1 MARSRKQAA
10 VASVAGRQLDLL
22 DLRDTL
28 RTAPCVPLI
37 RQEVKQWQASGY
49 QGVTSTTRKLLNWWF
64 KNDHRLPNGGQF
76 RYHMAQCEAIETLIY
91 LYEVK
96 GVRRRNDLLMTY
108 AKGQTI
114 KLFEPE
120 RDRFARY
127 AVKMGTGSGKTKVMS
142 LAIAWQYL
150 NAVCG
155 EGDHYARTFLL
166 LAPNVIVYERLAAD
180 FGGLGGKRDRSRI
193 FTADPVIPPDLR
205 IEWGLDVYLRGEG
218 ERMQSEGAL
227 YVTNIQQLYEK
238 PEDAT
243 PPNPVAD
250 LLGPVPPASLQPEAS
265 FIDRIARRGD
275 CLVLNDE
282 AHHTNDGAVAWNG
295 VISTLHDRLGAGERG
310 LAAQL
315 DFSATPRQ
323 PDGTLFTWTVYDY
336 PLKQAI
342 LDSVVKRPVKG
353 IAQGIG
359 EVQSDNAA
367 VRYEAYL
374 VAAVERWQEYREELR
389 SFGRKPVLFLML
401 YDTASA
407 DQVAE
412 WLRHKYPAEFA
423 DDKLVVIHTDKGGE
437 VSKADLE
444 TARKAASDVDSDASR
459 TNCIVSVLML
469 REGWDVNNVTVVVG
483 LRPFSAKANIL
494 PEQAVGR
501 GLRLMFRGQMGYRE
515 RVDIIGNQNFMQVV
529 EDLEKEEGIKLDTF
543 EYGKKKTPLIIPTIQ
558 VETERI
564 PARDIAIPV
573 LSPRLERKKS
583 VRQVIEGLDV
593 GQIALRQPLRVD
605 TATTPTDTFTYEGR
619 DVISDEVVVTRT
631 YQMPQ
636 AQTASEIISFYTQI
650 IAQALK
656 LTAQFSTLV
665 PKVEQFLREKAFGA
679 AVDLDSKP
687 VIQALSRPLT
697 LALTEKVFFALIRP
711 RLTDE
716 AVPVVENAPQLLS
729 TTPPFPYSGKVA
741 DVKRTLFNLTPCG
754 NDFEQAFARFLDGS
768 FDVETFANLGNLP
781 RPLQLEYL
789 DGEANLRLYEPDF
802 VARDNAGRHWLLE
815 TKGREDL
822 DVARKDARAEQ
833 WCADVTALAGAEWH
847 YRKVPQKEFERIKPQ
862 SLAEL
867 VSVLD
872 AGGALFI

>member
-1 MARSRKQAA
+1 MARPRKQAA
-10 VASVAGRQLDLL
+10 AMTGQLDLL

-28 RTAPCVPLI
+28 RTAPCVPLV
-37 RQEVKQWQASGY
+37 RQDVKQWQAAGY
-49 QGVTSTTRKLLNWWF
+49 AGITATTRRLLAWWF
-64 KNDHRLPNGGQF
+64 KNDHRLLNGSQF
-76 RYHMAQCEAIETLIY
+76 RYHSAQREAIETLIY
-91 LYEVK
+91 LHEVK
-96 GVRRRNDLLMTY
+96 GIRTRSDLLLAY
-108 AKGQTI
+108 AKGQKI
-114 KLFEPE
+114 ALPLY
-120 RDRFARY
+120 DPYARY
-127 AVKMGTGSGKTKVMS
+127 AVKMGTGSGKTKVMA
-142 LAIAWQYL
+142 LAMAWQYF
-150 NAVCG
+150 NAVRG
-155 EGDHYARTFLL
+155 EGDHYATTFLL
-166 LAPNVIVYERLAAD
+166 IAPNVIVFERLAED
-180 FGGLGGKRDRSRI
+180 FAGGKVFKS
-193 FTADPVIPPDLR
+193 DPVIPPEYGILWD
-205 IEWGLDVYLRGEG
+205 LDVYLRGEG
-218 ERMQSEGAL
+218 ERMQSAGAL

-238 PEDAT
+238 PEDTT
-243 PPNPVAD
+243 PPNPIAA
-250 LLGPVPPASLQPEAS
+250 LLGPVPPTSLQPEAT
-265 FIDRIARRGD
+265 FLDRIARRGD
-275 CLVLNDE
+275 CLVINDE

-295 VISTLHDRLGAGERG
+295 VISSLNDRLGEQS

-323 PDGTLFTWTVYDY
+323 SDGTLFTWTVYDY

-342 LDSVVKRPVKG
+342 LDNVVKRPVKG
-353 IAQGIG
+353 VAQGIG

-374 VAAVERWQEYREELR
+374 VAAVERWQEYRKELEPL
-389 SFGRKPVLFLML
+389 GKKPILFLML
-401 YDTASA
+401 YDTTSA

-412 WLRHKYPAEFA
+412 WLRHKFPSTF
-423 DDKLVVIHTDKGGE
+423 DGDKLQVIHTDKSGE
-437 VSKADLE
+437 VSKADLDK
-444 TARKAASDVDSDASR
+444 ARKAVQSVDSEASE
-459 TNCIVSVLML
+459 TTCIVSVLML

-501 GLRLMFRGQMGYRE
+501 GLRLMFRNLAGFQE

-558 VETERI
+558 VETDRI

-583 VRQVIEGLDV
+583 VRQVIEGVDV

-605 TATTPTDTFTYEGR
+605 TATTLTDTFTYEGR

-631 YQMPQ
+631 YTMPQ
-636 AQTASEIISFYTQI
+636 AQTASEIIAFYTQI

-665 PKVEQFLREKAFGA
+665 PKVEQFLREKAFGV
-679 AVDLDSKP
+679 AVNLDSKP

-716 AVPVVENAPQLLS
+716 AVPVVDNAPQLLS

-768 FDVETFANLGNLP
+768 FDIETFANLGNLP

-822 DVARKDARAEQ
+822 DVARKDARAQQ

-847 YRKVPQKEFERIKPQ
+847 YRKVPQKEFEQIKPQ

-872 AGGALFI
+872 AGGSLFV

>member
-1 MARSRKQAA
+1 MARPNKQTP
-10 VASVAGRQLDLL
+10 VMPGQLDLL
-22 DLRDTL
+22 DIRDTL
-28 RTAPCVPLI
+28 RTAPCVPLV
-37 RQEVKQWQASGY
+37 RQEVKQWQAAGY
-49 QGVTSTTRKLLNWWF
+49 AGITATTRRLLAWWF
-64 KNDHRLPNGGQF
+64 KNDHRLPNGSQF
-76 RYHMAQCEAIETLIY
+76 RYHTAQREAIETLIY
-91 LYEVK
+91 LHEVK
-96 GVRRRNDLLMTY
+96 GIRTRSDLLLAY
-108 AKGQTI
+108 AKGQKI
-114 KLFEPE
+114 ALPMY
-120 RDRFARY
+120 DPFARY
-127 AVKMGTGSGKTKVMS
+127 AVKMGTGSGKTKVMA
-142 LAIAWQYL
+142 LALAWQYF
-150 NAVCG
+150 NAVRG
-155 EGDHYARTFLL
+155 EGDHYATTFLL
-166 LAPNVIVYERLAAD
+166 IAPNIIVLERLVED
-180 FGGLGGKRDRSRI
+180 FAGGKV
-193 FTADPVIPPDLR
+193 FKADPVIPPEYDIL
-205 IEWGLDVYLRGEG
+205 WDFDVYLRGEG
-218 ERMQSEGAL
+218 ERMQSAGAL

-238 PEDAT
+238 PEDTT
-243 PPNPVAD
+243 PLNPVED
-250 LLGPVPPASLQPEAS
+250 LLGPVPPSSLQPEAS
-265 FIDRIARRGD
+265 FLDRIARRGD

-282 AHHTNDGAVAWNG
+282 AHHTNDGAVVWNT
-295 VISTLHDRLGAGERG
+295 VISTLHERLGARG
-310 LAAQL
+310 LTAQL

-323 PDGTLFTWTVYDY
+323 ADGTLFTWTVYDY

-342 LDSVVKRPVKG
+342 LDNVVKRPVKG

-367 VRYEAYL
+367 MRYEAYL
-374 VAAVERWQEYREELR
+374 VAAVERWQEYRTEL
-389 SFGRKPVLFLML
+389 GPLGKKPILFLML
-401 YDTASA
+401 YDTKSA

-412 WLRHKYPAEFA
+412 WLRHKYPNTF
-423 DDKLVVIHTDKGGE
+423 DGDKLLVIHTNTKGDITTADVDK
-437 VSKADLE
+437 
-444 TARKAASDVDSDASR
+444 ARKAARDVDSDASE
-459 TNCIVSVLML
+459 TTCIVSVLML

-483 LRPFSAKANIL
+483 LRPFMSKADIL

-501 GLRLMFRGQMGYRE
+501 GLRLMFRNLAGYQE
-515 RVDIIGNQNFMQVV
+515 RVDVIGNGKFMEVV
-529 EDLEKEEGIKLDTF
+529 ERLEREEGIKLDTF

-564 PARDIAIPV
+564 PARDIAISV

-583 VRQVIEGLDV
+583 VRQVIESVDV
-593 GQIALRQPLRVD
+593 RQIALRQPLRVD

-631 YQMPQ
+631 YTMPQ
-636 AQTASEIISFYTQI
+636 AQTASEIIAFYTQI
-650 IAQALK
+650 ITQALK
-656 LTAQFSTLV
+656 LTAQFATLV

-679 AVDLDSKP
+679 AVNLDSKP

-716 AVPVVENAPQLLS
+716 AVPVVDNAPHLLS

-741 DVKRTLFNLTPCG
+741 DVKHTLFNLTPCG
-754 NDFEQAFARFLDGS
+754 NDFEQAFARFLDGV

-872 AGGALFI
+872 AGGSLFV

>member
-1 MARSRKQAA
+1 MARPKKQMP
-10 VASVAGRQLDLL
+10 VMTGQLDLL
-22 DLRDTL
+22 DIRDTL
-28 RTAPCVPLI
+28 RTAPCVPLV
-37 RQEVKQWQASGY
+37 RQDVKQWQAAGY
-49 QGVTSTTRKLLNWWF
+49 AGITGTTRRLLTWWF
-64 KNDHRLPNGGQF
+64 KNDHRLPNGSQF
-76 RYHMAQCEAIETLIY
+76 RYHTAQREAIETLIY
-91 LYEVK
+91 LHEVK
-96 GVRRRNDLLMTY
+96 GIRTRSDLLLAY
-108 AKGQTI
+108 AKGQKI
-114 KLFEPE
+114 ALPLY
-120 RDRFARY
+120 DPFARY
-127 AVKMGTGSGKTKVMS
+127 AVKMGTGSGKTKVMA
-142 LAIAWQYL
+142 LTIAWQYL
-150 NAVCG
+150 NAVRG
-155 EGDHYARTFLL
+155 EGDDYATTFLL
-166 LAPNVIVYERLAAD
+166 IAPNVIVFERLAED
-180 FGGLGGKRDRSRI
+180 FAGGKV
-193 FTADPVIPPDLR
+193 FKADPVIPPEYGILWD
-205 IEWGLDVYLRGEG
+205 LDVYLRGEG
-218 ERMQSEGAL
+218 ERMQSAGAL

-238 PEDAT
+238 AEDAT
-243 PPNPVAD
+243 PPNPVAA
-250 LLGPVPPASLQPEAS
+250 LLGPVPPASLQPEAA
-265 FIDRIARRGD
+265 FLDRIARRGD
-275 CLVLNDE
+275 CLLLNDE

-295 VISTLHDRLGAGERG
+295 VISSLHGRLGTGGHG
-310 LAAQL
+310 LTAQL

-342 LDSVVKRPVKG
+342 LDNVVKRPVKG

-374 VAAVERWQEYREELR
+374 VAAVERWQEYREEL
-389 SFGRKPVLFLML
+389 GPLGKKPILFLML

-407 DQVAE
+407 DQVAD
-412 WLRHKYPAEFA
+412 WLRHKFPGTF
-423 DDKLVVIHTDKGGE
+423 DGDKLLVIHTDKGGE
-437 VSKADLE
+437 VSKADLDKAR
-444 TARKAASDVDSDASR
+444 TAARNVDGDASE
-459 TNCIVSVLML
+459 TVCIVSVLML

-483 LRPFSAKANIL
+483 LRPFNAKANIL

-501 GLRLMFRGQMGYRE
+501 GLRLMFRNLTGYQE

-558 VETERI
+558 VETARI

-583 VRQVIEGLDV
+583 VRQVIEGVDV

-631 YQMPQ
+631 YTMPQ
-636 AQTASEIISFYTQI
+636 AQTASEIIAFYTQI
-650 IAQALK
+650 IAQTLK

-679 AVDLDSKP
+679 AVNLDSKP
-687 VIQALSRPLT
+687 VIQALSRPVTLT
-697 LALTEKVFFALIRP
+697 LTEKVFFALIRP

-716 AVPVVENAPQLLS
+716 CVPVVENAPQMLS

-754 NDFEQAFARFLDGS
+754 NDFEQAFARFLDGVA
-768 FDVETFANLGNLP
+768 DVEAFANLGNLP

-815 TKGREDL
+815 TKGREDP
-822 DVARKDARAEQ
+822 DVGRKDARAEQ

-847 YRKVPQKEFERIKPQ
+847 YRKVPQKEFERIRPQ

-872 AGGALFI
+872 AGGSLFV

>member
-1 MARSRKQAA
+1 MARPNKQTP
-10 VASVAGRQLDLL
+10 VMPGQLDLL
-22 DLRDTL
+22 DIRDTL
-28 RTAPCVPLI
+28 RTAPCVPLV
-37 RQEVKQWQASGY
+37 RQEVKQWQAAGY
-49 QGVTSTTRKLLNWWF
+49 AGITATTRRLLAWWF
-64 KNDHRLPNGGQF
+64 KNDHRLPNGSQF
-76 RYHMAQCEAIETLIY
+76 RYHTAQREAIETLIY
-91 LYEVK
+91 LHEVK
-96 GVRRRNDLLMTY
+96 GIRTRSDLLLAY
-108 AKGQTI
+108 AKGQKI
-114 KLFEPE
+114 ALPMY
-120 RDRFARY
+120 DPFARY
-127 AVKMGTGSGKTKVMS
+127 AVKMGTGSGKTKVMA
-142 LAIAWQYL
+142 LALAWQYF
-150 NAVCG
+150 NAVRG
-155 EGDHYARTFLL
+155 EGDHYATTFLL
-166 LAPNVIVYERLAAD
+166 IAPNIIVLERLVED
-180 FGGLGGKRDRSRI
+180 FAGGKV
-193 FTADPVIPPDLR
+193 FKADPVIPPEYDIL
-205 IEWGLDVYLRGEG
+205 WDFDVYLRGEG
-218 ERMQSEGAL
+218 ERMQSAGAL

-238 PEDAT
+238 PEDTT
-243 PPNPVAD
+243 PLNPVED
-250 LLGPVPPASLQPEAS
+250 LLGPVPPSSLQPEAS
-265 FIDRIARRGD
+265 FLDRIARRGD

-282 AHHTNDGAVAWNG
+282 AHHTNDGAVVWNT
-295 VISTLHDRLGAGERG
+295 VISTLHERLGARG
-310 LAAQL
+310 LTAQL

-323 PDGTLFTWTVYDY
+323 ADGTLFTWTVYDY

-342 LDSVVKRPVKG
+342 LDNVVKRPVKG

-367 VRYEAYL
+367 MRYEAYL
-374 VAAVERWQEYREELR
+374 VAAVERWQEYRTEL
-389 SFGRKPVLFLML
+389 GPLGKKPILFLML
-401 YDTASA
+401 YDTKSA

-412 WLRHKYPAEFA
+412 WLRHKYPNTF
-423 DDKLVVIHTDKGGE
+423 DGDKLLVIHTNTKGDITTADVDK
-437 VSKADLE
+437 
-444 TARKAASDVDSDASR
+444 ARKAARDVDSDASE
-459 TNCIVSVLML
+459 TTCIVSVLML

-483 LRPFSAKANIL
+483 LRPFMSKADIL

-501 GLRLMFRGQMGYRE
+501 GLRLMFRNLAGYQE
-515 RVDIIGNQNFMQVV
+515 RVDVIGNGKFMEVV
-529 EDLEKEEGIKLDTF
+529 ERLEREEGIKLDTF

-583 VRQVIEGLDV
+583 VRQVIEGVDV
-593 GQIALRQPLRVD
+593 RQIALRQPLRVD

-631 YQMPQ
+631 YTMPQ
-636 AQTASEIISFYTQI
+636 AQTASEIIAFYTQI
-650 IAQALK
+650 ITQALK
-656 LTAQFSTLV
+656 LTAQFATLV
-665 PKVEQFLREKAFGA
+665 PKVEQFLREKAFGV

-716 AVPVVENAPQLLS
+716 AVPVVENTPHLLS

-754 NDFEQAFARFLDGS
+754 NDFEQAFARFLDAA

-872 AGGALFI
+872 AGGSLFV

>member
-1 MARSRKQAA
+1 MARPKKQTP
-10 VASVAGRQLDLL
+10 VMTGQLDLL
-22 DLRDTL
+22 DIRDTL
-28 RTAPCVPLI
+28 RTAPCVPLV
-37 RQEVKQWQASGY
+37 RQDVKQWQAAGY
-49 QGVTSTTRKLLNWWF
+49 AGITATTRRLLAWWF
-64 KNDHRLPNGGQF
+64 KNDHRLPNGSQF
-76 RYHMAQCEAIETLIY
+76 RYHTAQREAIETLIY
-91 LYEVK
+91 LHEVK
-96 GVRRRNDLLMTY
+96 GIRTRSDLLLAY
-108 AKGQTI
+108 AKGQKI
-114 KLFEPE
+114 ALPLY
-120 RDRFARY
+120 DPFARY
-127 AVKMGTGSGKTKVMS
+127 AVKMGTGSGKTKVMA
-142 LAIAWQYL
+142 LAMAWQYF
-150 NAVCG
+150 NAVRG
-155 EGDHYARTFLL
+155 EGDHYATTFLL
-166 LAPNVIVYERLAAD
+166 IAPNVIVFERLAED
-180 FGGLGGKRDRSRI
+180 FAGGKV
-193 FTADPVIPPDLR
+193 FKADPVIPPEYGILWD
-205 IEWGLDVYLRGEG
+205 LDVYLRGEG
-218 ERMQSEGAL
+218 EHMQSAGAL

-238 PEDAT
+238 AEDAT

-250 LLGPVPPASLQPEAS
+250 LLGPVPPSSLQPEAA
-265 FIDRIARRGD
+265 FLDRIARRGD
-275 CLVLNDE
+275 CLLLNDE

-295 VISTLHDRLGAGERG
+295 VISSLHERLAAEGRG
-310 LAAQL
+310 MAAQL

-336 PLKQAI
+336 PLRQAI
-342 LDSVVKRPVKG
+342 LDNVVKRPVKG

-374 VAAVERWQEYREELR
+374 VAAVERWQEYRTELEPLDK
-389 SFGRKPVLFLML
+389 KPILFLML

-407 DQVAE
+407 DQVAD
-412 WLRHKYPAEFA
+412 WLRHKFPGTFDGA
-423 DDKLVVIHTDKGGE
+423 KLLVIHTDKGGE
-437 VSKADLE
+437 VSKADLDKAR
-444 TARKAASDVDSDASR
+444 TAARNVDGDASE
-459 TNCIVSVLML
+459 TTCIVSVLML

-501 GLRLMFRGQMGYRE
+501 GLRLMFRNLTGFQE

-564 PARDIAIPV
+564 PVRDIAIPV

-583 VRQVIEGLDV
+583 VRQVIEGLNV

-605 TATTPTDTFTYEGR
+605 TATTSTDTFTYEGR

-631 YQMPQ
+631 YAMPQ
-636 AQTASEIISFYTQI
+636 AQTASEIIAFYTGI

-716 AVPVVENAPQLLS
+716 AVPVVENTPHLLS

-754 NDFEQAFARFLDGS
+754 NDFEQAFARFLDGA

-802 VARDNAGRHWLLE
+802 VACDNAGRHWLLE

-822 DVARKDARAEQ
+822 DVACKDARAEQ
-833 WCADVTALAGAEWH
+833 WCTDVTALAGVEWH
-847 YRKVPQKEFERIKPQ
+847 YRKVPQKEFDRIKPQ

-872 AGGALFI
+872 AGGSLFI

>member
-1 MARSRKQAA
+1 MARPKKQTP
-10 VASVAGRQLDLL
+10 VMTGQLDLL
-22 DLRDTL
+22 DIRDTL

-37 RQEVKQWQASGY
+37 RQEVKQWQAAGY
-49 QGVTSTTRKLLNWWF
+49 AGITATTRRLLAWWF
-64 KNDHRLPNGGQF
+64 KNDHRLPNGSQF
-76 RYHMAQCEAIETLIY
+76 RYHTAQREAIETLIY
-91 LYEVK
+91 LHEVK
-96 GVRRRNDLLMTY
+96 GIRTRSDLLLAY
-108 AKGQTI
+108 AKGQKI
-114 KLFEPE
+114 ALPLY
-120 RDRFARY
+120 DPFARY
-127 AVKMGTGSGKTKVMS
+127 AVKMGTGSGKTKVMA
-142 LAIAWQYL
+142 LALAWQYF
-150 NAVCG
+150 NAVRG
-155 EGDHYARTFLL
+155 EGDHYATTFLL
-166 LAPNVIVYERLAAD
+166 IAPNVIVFERLAED
-180 FGGLGGKRDRSRI
+180 FAGGKV
-193 FTADPVIPPDLR
+193 FKADPVIPPEYGILWD
-205 IEWGLDVYLRGEG
+205 LDVYLRGEG
-218 ERMQSEGAL
+218 ERMQSVGAL

-238 PEDAT
+238 AEDAT

-250 LLGPVPPASLQPEAS
+250 LLGPVPPSSLQPEAA
-265 FIDRIARRGD
+265 FLDRIARRGD
-275 CLVLNDE
+275 CLLLNDE

-295 VISTLHDRLGAGERG
+295 VISSLQDRLGARG
-310 LAAQL
+310 LTAQL

-323 PDGTLFTWTVYDY
+323 SDGTLFTWTVYDY
-336 PLKQAI
+336 PLRQAI
-342 LDSVVKRPVKG
+342 LDNVVKRPVKG

-374 VAAVERWQEYREELR
+374 VAAVERWQEYRTELEPLDK
-389 SFGRKPVLFLML
+389 KPILFLML

-407 DQVAE
+407 DQVAD
-412 WLRHKYPAEFA
+412 WLRHKFPGTF
-423 DDKLVVIHTDKGGE
+423 DGDKLLVIHTDKGGE
-437 VSKADLE
+437 VSKADLDKAR
-444 TARKAASDVDSDASR
+444 TAARNVDGDASE
-459 TNCIVSVLML
+459 TVCIVSVLML

-483 LRPFSAKANIL
+483 LRPFNAKANIL

-501 GLRLMFRGQMGYRE
+501 GLRLMFRNLTGYQE

-543 EYGKKKTPLIIPTIQ
+543 EYGKKKTPLLIPTIQ
-558 VETERI
+558 VETARI

-583 VRQVIEGLDV
+583 VKQVIEGVDV

-619 DVISDEVVVTRT
+619 DVISDEVVVSRT
-631 YQMPQ
+631 YTMPQ
-636 AQTASEIISFYTQI
+636 AQTASEIIAFYTQI

-656 LTAQFSTLV
+656 LTGQFSTLV

-716 AVPVVENAPQLLS
+716 AVPVVENTPHLLS

-754 NDFEQAFARFLDGS
+754 NDFEQAFARFLDAA

-833 WCADVTALAGAEWH
+833 WCADVTALAVVEWH

-862 SLAEL
+862 SLADL

-872 AGGALFI
+872 AAGPLFI

>member
-1 MARSRKQAA
+1 MARPNKQTP
-10 VASVAGRQLDLL
+10 VMPGQLDLL
-22 DLRDTL
+22 DIRDTL
-28 RTAPCVPLI
+28 RTAPCVPLV
-37 RQEVKQWQASGY
+37 RQEVKQWQAAGY
-49 QGVTSTTRKLLNWWF
+49 AGITATTRRLLAWWF
-64 KNDHRLPNGGQF
+64 KNDHRLPNGSQF
-76 RYHMAQCEAIETLIY
+76 RYHTAQREAIETLIY
-91 LYEVK
+91 LHEVK
-96 GVRRRNDLLMTY
+96 GIRTRSDLLLAY
-108 AKGQTI
+108 AKGQKI
-114 KLFEPE
+114 ALPMY
-120 RDRFARY
+120 DPFARY
-127 AVKMGTGSGKTKVMS
+127 AVKMGTGSGKTKVMA
-142 LAIAWQYL
+142 LALAWQYF
-150 NAVCG
+150 NAVRG
-155 EGDHYARTFLL
+155 EGDHYATTFLL
-166 LAPNVIVYERLAAD
+166 IAPNIIVLERLAED
-180 FGGLGGKRDRSRI
+180 FAGGKV
-193 FTADPVIPPDLR
+193 FKADPVIPPEYDIL
-205 IEWGLDVYLRGEG
+205 WDFDVYLRGEG
-218 ERMQSEGAL
+218 ERMQSAGAL

-238 PEDAT
+238 PEDTT
-243 PPNPVAD
+243 PLNPVED
-250 LLGPVPPASLQPEAS
+250 LLGPVPPSSLQPEAS
-265 FIDRIARRGD
+265 FLDRIARRGD

-282 AHHTNDGAVAWNG
+282 AHHTNDGAVVWNT
-295 VISTLHDRLGAGERG
+295 VISTLHERLGARG
-310 LAAQL
+310 LTAQL

-323 PDGTLFTWTVYDY
+323 ADGTLFTWTVYDY

-342 LDSVVKRPVKG
+342 LDNVVKRPVKG

-367 VRYEAYL
+367 MRYEAYL
-374 VAAVERWQEYREELR
+374 VAAVERWQEYRTEL
-389 SFGRKPVLFLML
+389 GPLGKKPILFLML
-401 YDTASA
+401 YDTKSA

-412 WLRHKYPAEFA
+412 WLRHKYPNTF
-423 DDKLVVIHTDKGGE
+423 DGDKLLVIHTNTKGDITTADVDK
-437 VSKADLE
+437 
-444 TARKAASDVDSDASR
+444 ARKAARDVDSDASE
-459 TNCIVSVLML
+459 TTCIVSVLML

-483 LRPFSAKANIL
+483 LRPFMSKADIL

-501 GLRLMFRGQMGYRE
+501 GLRLMFRNLAGYQE
-515 RVDIIGNQNFMQVV
+515 RVDVIGNGKFMEVV
-529 EDLEKEEGIKLDTF
+529 ERLEREEGIKLDTF

-583 VRQVIEGLDV
+583 VRQVIEGVDV

-631 YQMPQ
+631 YTMPQ
-636 AQTASEIISFYTQI
+636 AQTASEIIAFYTGI

-679 AVDLDSKP
+679 AVDLDSKA

-697 LALTEKVFFALIRP
+697 LALTEKVFFTLIRP

-716 AVPVVENAPQLLS
+716 AMPVVENAPQLLS

-754 NDFEQAFARFLDGS
+754 NDFEQAFAHFLDGS

-872 AGGALFI
+872 AGGALFV

>member
-1 MARSRKQAA
+1 MGRPKKQTP
-10 VASVAGRQLDLL
+10 VMTGQLDLL
-22 DLRDTL
+22 DIRDTL

-37 RQEVKQWQASGY
+37 RQEVKQWQAAGY
-49 QGVTSTTRKLLNWWF
+49 AGITVTTRRLLAWWF
-64 KNDHRLPNGGQF
+64 KNDHRLPNGSQF
-76 RYHMAQCEAIETLIY
+76 RYHIAQREAIETLIY
-91 LYEVK
+91 LHEVK
-96 GVRRRNDLLMTY
+96 GIRTRSDLLLAY
-108 AKGQTI
+108 AKGQKI
-114 KLFEPE
+114 ALPLY
-120 RDRFARY
+120 DPFARY
-127 AVKMGTGSGKTKVMS
+127 AVKMGTGSGKTKVMA
-142 LAIAWQYL
+142 LALAWQYF
-150 NAVCG
+150 NAVRG
-155 EGDHYARTFLL
+155 EGDHYATTFLL
-166 LAPNVIVYERLAAD
+166 IAPNVIVFERLAED
-180 FGGLGGKRDRSRI
+180 FAGGKV
-193 FTADPVIPPDLR
+193 FKADPVIPPEYGILWD
-205 IEWGLDVYLRGEG
+205 LDVYLRGEG
-218 ERMQSEGAL
+218 ERMQSAGAL

-238 PEDAT
+238 AEDAT
-243 PPNPVAD
+243 PPNPVAA
-250 LLGPVPPASLQPEAS
+250 LLGPVPPSSLQPEAA
-265 FIDRIARRGD
+265 FLDRIARRGD
-275 CLVLNDE
+275 CLLLNDE

-295 VISTLHDRLGAGERG
+295 VIASLQERLAVGGRD

-342 LDSVVKRPVKG
+342 LDNVVKRPVKG
-353 IAQGIG
+353 VAQGIG

-374 VAAVERWQEYREELR
+374 VAAVERWQEYREEL
-389 SFGRKPVLFLML
+389 GPLGKKPILFLML
-401 YDTASA
+401 YDTTSA

-412 WLRHKYPAEFA
+412 WLRHKFPGMF
-423 DDKLVVIHTDKGGE
+423 DGDKLLVIHTDKGGE
-437 VSKADLE
+437 VSKADLDKAR
-444 TARKAASDVDSDASR
+444 TAARNVDGDASE
-459 TNCIVSVLML
+459 TVCIVSVLML
-469 REGWDVNNVTVVVG
+469 REGWDVNTVTVVVG
-483 LRPFSAKANIL
+483 LRPFNAKANIL

-501 GLRLMFRGQMGYRE
+501 GLRLMFRNLTGYQE

-543 EYGKKKTPLIIPTIQ
+543 EYGKKKTPLLIPTIQ
-558 VETERI
+558 VETARI

-583 VRQVIEGLDV
+583 VKQVIEGVDV

-605 TATTPTDTFTYEGR
+605 IATTPTDTFTYEGR

-631 YQMPQ
+631 YTMPQ
-636 AQTASEIISFYTQI
+636 AQTASEIIAFYTGI

-716 AVPVVENAPQLLS
+716 TVPVVENTPQLLS

-741 DVKRTLFNLTPCG
+741 DVKHTLFNLTPCG
-754 NDFEQAFARFLDGS
+754 NDFEQAFARFLDGA

-802 VARDNAGRHWLLE
+802 VARDDAGRHWLLE

-872 AGGALFI
+872 AGGSLFV

>member
-1 MARSRKQAA
+1 MARPKKQPP
-10 VASVAGRQLDLL
+10 VMTGQLDLL
-22 DLRDTL
+22 DIRDTL
-28 RTAPCVPLI
+28 RTAPCVPLV
-37 RQEVKQWQASGY
+37 RQEVKQWQAAGY
-49 QGVTSTTRKLLNWWF
+49 TGITATTRRLLAWWF
-64 KNDHRLPNGGQF
+64 KNDHRLPNGSQF
-76 RYHMAQCEAIETLIY
+76 RYHTAQREAIETLIY
-91 LYEVK
+91 LHEVK
-96 GVRRRNDLLMTY
+96 GIRTRSDLLLAY
-108 AKGQTI
+108 AKGQKI
-114 KLFEPE
+114 ALPLY
-120 RDRFARY
+120 DPFARY
-127 AVKMGTGSGKTKVMS
+127 AVKMGTGSGKTKVMA
-142 LAIAWQYL
+142 LAVAWQYF
-150 NAVCG
+150 NAVRG
-155 EGDHYARTFLL
+155 EGDHYATTFLL
-166 LAPNVIVYERLAAD
+166 IAPNIIVFERLAED
-180 FGGLGGKRDRSRI
+180 FAGGKV
-193 FTADPVIPPDLR
+193 FKADPVIPPEYGILWD
-205 IEWGLDVYLRGEG
+205 LDVYLRGEG
-218 ERMQSEGAL
+218 ERMQSAGAL

-243 PPNPVAD
+243 PLNPVED
-250 LLGPVPPASLQPEAS
+250 LLGPVPPSSLQPEAS
-265 FIDRIARRGD
+265 FLDRIGRRGN

-282 AHHTNDGAVAWNG
+282 AHHVNDGAVVWNN
-295 VISTLHDRLGAGERG
+295 VISTLHERLGARG
-310 LAAQL
+310 LTAQF

-323 PDGTLFTWTVYDY
+323 ADGTLFIWTVYDY

-342 LDSVVKRPVKG
+342 LDNVVKRPVKG

-367 VRYEAYL
+367 MRYEAYL
-374 VAAVERWQEYREELR
+374 VAAVERWQEYRTEL
-389 SFGRKPVLFLML
+389 GPLGKKPILFLML
-401 YDTASA
+401 YDTKSA
-407 DQVAE
+407 DQVAD
-412 WLRHKYPAEFA
+412 WLRHKYPNTFN
-423 DDKLVVIHTDKGGE
+423 DDKLLVIHTNTKGEITTADVDK
-437 VSKADLE
+437 
-444 TARKAASDVDSDASR
+444 ARKAARDVDNDASE
-459 TNCIVSVLML
+459 TTCIVSVLML
-469 REGWDVNNVTVVVG
+469 REGWDVTNVTVVVG
-483 LRPFSAKANIL
+483 LRPFTSKADIL

-501 GLRLMFRGQMGYRE
+501 GLRLMFRNLTGYQE
-515 RVDIIGNQNFMQVV
+515 RVDVIGNGKFMEVV
-529 EDLEKEEGIKLDTF
+529 ERLEREEGIKLDTF

-564 PARDIAIPV
+564 PSRDINIPV

-583 VRQVIEGLDV
+583 VKEVIEGVDV

-631 YQMPQ
+631 YTMPQ
-636 AQTASEIISFYTQI
+636 AQTASEIIAFYTGI

-656 LTAQFSTLV
+656 LTAQFATLA
-665 PKVEQFLREKAFGA
+665 PRVEQFLREKAFGA

-716 AVPVVENAPQLLS
+716 TVPVIENVPRLLS

-741 DVKRTLFNLTPCG
+741 DVKHTLFNLTPCG
-754 NDFEQAFARFLDGS
+754 NDFEQAFARFLDGA

-872 AGGALFI
+872 AGGPLFIQD

>member
-1 MARSRKQAA
+1 MT
-10 VASVAGRQLDLL
+10 GQLDLL
-22 DLRDTL
+22 DIRDTL
-28 RTAPCVPLI
+28 RTAPCVPLV
-37 RQEVKQWQASGY
+37 RQDVKQWQAAGY
-49 QGVTSTTRKLLNWWF
+49 AGITATTRRLLTWWF
-64 KNDHRLPNGGQF
+64 KNDHRLPNGSQF
-76 RYHMAQCEAIETLIY
+76 RYHTAQREAIETLIY
-91 LYEVK
+91 LHEVK
-96 GVRRRNDLLMTY
+96 GIRTRSDLLLAY
-108 AKGQTI
+108 AKGQKI
-114 KLFEPE
+114 ALPLY
-120 RDRFARY
+120 DPFARY
-127 AVKMGTGSGKTKVMS
+127 AVKMGTGSGKTKVMA

-150 NAVCG
+150 NAVRG
-155 EGDHYARTFLL
+155 EGNHYATTFLL
-166 LAPNVIVYERLAAD
+166 IAPNVIVFERLAED
-180 FGGLGGKRDRSRI
+180 FAGGKV
-193 FTADPVIPPDLR
+193 FKADPVIPPEYGILWD
-205 IEWGLDVYLRGEG
+205 LDVYLRGEG
-218 ERMQSEGAL
+218 ERMQSAGAL
-227 YVTNIQQLYEK
+227 YVTNIQQIYEK
-238 PEDAT
+238 AEDAT
-243 PPNPVAD
+243 PPNPVAN
-250 LLGPVPPASLQPEAS
+250 LLGPVPPSSLQPEAA
-265 FIDRIARRGD
+265 FLDRIARRGD
-275 CLVLNDE
+275 CLLLNDE
-282 AHHTNDGAVAWNG
+282 AHHTNDGAVGWNG
-295 VISTLHDRLGAGERG
+295 VISSLHDRLGERG
-310 LAAQL
+310 LTAQL

-323 PDGTLFTWTVYDY
+323 SDGTLFTWTVYDY
-336 PLKQAI
+336 PLRQAI
-342 LDSVVKRPVKG
+342 LDNVVKRPVKG
-353 IAQGIG
+353 IAHGIG

-374 VAAVERWQEYREELR
+374 VAAVERWQEYREEL
-389 SFGRKPVLFLML
+389 GPLGKKPILFLML

-407 DQVAE
+407 DQVAD
-412 WLRHKYPAEFA
+412 WLRHKFPGAF
-423 DDKLVVIHTDKGGE
+423 DGDKLLVIHTDKGGE
-437 VSKADLE
+437 VSKADLDKAR
-444 TARKAASDVDSDASR
+444 TAARNVDGDASE
-459 TNCIVSVLML
+459 TVCIVSVLML

-483 LRPFSAKANIL
+483 LRPFNAKANIL

-501 GLRLMFRGQMGYRE
+501 GLRLMFRNLTGYQE

-543 EYGKKKTPLIIPTIQ
+543 EYGKKKTPLLIPTIQ

-583 VRQVIEGLDV
+583 IKQVIEGVDV
-593 GQIALRQPLRVD
+593 GQIALRQPLHVD
-605 TATTPTDTFTYEGR
+605 TTTTPTDTFTYEGR

-631 YQMPQ
+631 YTMPQ
-636 AQTASEIISFYTQI
+636 AQTASEIIAFYTQI

-656 LTAQFSTLV
+656 LTGQFATLV

-679 AVDLDSKP
+679 VVDLDSKP
-687 VIQALSRPLT
+687 VILALSRPLT

-716 AVPVVENAPQLLS
+716 AVPVVENMPQLLS

-741 DVKRTLFNLTPCG
+741 DVKHTLFNLTPCG
-754 NDFEQAFARFLDGS
+754 NDFEQAFARFLDGA

-833 WCADVTALAGAEWH
+833 WCADVTALASAEWH

-872 AGGALFI
+872 AGGSLFV

>member
-1 MARSRKQAA
+1 MARPRKQAA
-10 VASVAGRQLDLL
+10 AMTGQLDLL

-28 RTAPCVPLI
+28 RTAPCVPLV
-37 RQEVKQWQASGY
+37 RQDVKQWQAAGY
-49 QGVTSTTRKLLNWWF
+49 AGITATTRRLLAWWF
-64 KNDHRLPNGGQF
+64 KNDHRLLNGSQF
-76 RYHMAQCEAIETLIY
+76 RYHSAQREAIETLIY
-91 LYEVK
+91 LHEVK
-96 GVRRRNDLLMTY
+96 GIRTRSDLLLAY
-108 AKGQTI
+108 AKGQKI
-114 KLFEPE
+114 ALPLY
-120 RDRFARY
+120 DPYARY
-127 AVKMGTGSGKTKVMS
+127 AVKMGTGSGKTKVMA
-142 LAIAWQYL
+142 LAMAWQYF
-150 NAVCG
+150 NAVRG
-155 EGDHYARTFLL
+155 EGDHYATTFLL
-166 LAPNVIVYERLAAD
+166 IAPNVIVFERLAED
-180 FGGLGGKRDRSRI
+180 FAGGKVFKS
-193 FTADPVIPPDLR
+193 DPVIPPEYGILWD
-205 IEWGLDVYLRGEG
+205 LDVYLRGEG
-218 ERMQSEGAL
+218 ERMQSAGAL

-238 PEDAT
+238 PEDTT
-243 PPNPVAD
+243 PPNPIAA
-250 LLGPVPPASLQPEAS
+250 LLGPVPPTSLQPEAT
-265 FIDRIARRGD
+265 FLDRIARRGD
-275 CLVLNDE
+275 CLVINDE

-295 VISTLHDRLGAGERG
+295 VISSLNDRLGEQS

-323 PDGTLFTWTVYDY
+323 SDGTLFTWTVYDY

-342 LDSVVKRPVKG
+342 LDNVVKRPVKG
-353 IAQGIG
+353 VAQGIG

-374 VAAVERWQEYREELR
+374 VAAVERWQEYRKELEPL
-389 SFGRKPVLFLML
+389 GKKPILFLML
-401 YDTASA
+401 YDTTSA

-412 WLRHKYPAEFA
+412 WLRHKFPSTF
-423 DDKLVVIHTDKGGE
+423 DGDKLQVIHTDKSGE
-437 VSKADLE
+437 VSKADLDK
-444 TARKAASDVDSDASR
+444 ARKAVQSVDSEASE
-459 TNCIVSVLML
+459 TTCIVSVLML

-501 GLRLMFRGQMGYRE
+501 GLRLMFRNLAGFQE

-558 VETERI
+558 VETARI

-631 YQMPQ
+631 YTMPQ
-636 AQTASEIISFYTQI
+636 AQTASEIIAFYTQI
-650 IAQALK
+650 IAQTLK

-679 AVDLDSKP
+679 AVNLDSKP
-687 VIQALSRPLT
+687 VIQALSRPVTLT
-697 LALTEKVFFALIRP
+697 LTEKVFFALIRP

-716 AVPVVENAPQLLS
+716 CVPVVENAPQMLS

-754 NDFEQAFARFLDGS
+754 NDFEQAFARFLDGVA
-768 FDVETFANLGNLP
+768 DVEAFANLGNLP

-815 TKGREDL
+815 TKGREDP

-847 YRKVPQKEFERIKPQ
+847 YRKVPQKEFERIRPQ

-872 AGGALFI
+872 AGGSLFV

>member
-1 MARSRKQAA
+1 MVRPKKQTPIMT
-10 VASVAGRQLDLL
+10 GQLDLL
-22 DLRDTL
+22 DIRDTL
-28 RTAPCVPLI
+28 RTAPCVPLV
-37 RQEVKQWQASGY
+37 RQEVKQWQAAGY
-49 QGVTSTTRKLLNWWF
+49 AGITATTRRLLAWWF
-64 KNDHRLPNGGQF
+64 KNDHRLPNGSQF
-76 RYHMAQCEAIETLIY
+76 RYHTAQREAIETLIY
-91 LYEVK
+91 LHEVK
-96 GVRRRNDLLMTY
+96 GIRTRSDLLLAY
-108 AKGQTI
+108 AKGQKI
-114 KLFEPE
+114 ALPLY
-120 RDRFARY
+120 DPFARY
-127 AVKMGTGSGKTKVMS
+127 AVKMGTGSGKTKVMA
-142 LAIAWQYL
+142 LAIAWQYF
-150 NAVCG
+150 NAVRG
-155 EGDHYARTFLL
+155 EGDHYATTFLL
-166 LAPNVIVYERLAAD
+166 IAPNVIVFERLAED
-180 FGGLGGKRDRSRI
+180 FAGGKV
-193 FTADPVIPPDLR
+193 FKADPVIPPEYGILWD
-205 IEWGLDVYLRGEG
+205 LDVYLRGEG
-218 ERMQSEGAL
+218 ERMQSAGAL

-238 PEDAT
+238 AEDAT

-250 LLGPVPPASLQPEAS
+250 LLGPVPPSSLQPEAA
-265 FIDRIARRGD
+265 FLDRIARRGD
-275 CLVLNDE
+275 CLLLNDE

-295 VISTLHDRLGAGERG
+295 VISSLQERLAGGGRD

-336 PLKQAI
+336 PLRQAI
-342 LDSVVKRPVKG
+342 LDNVVKRPVKG
-353 IAQGIG
+353 IAHGIG

-374 VAAVERWQEYREELR
+374 VAAVERWQEYREELEPL
-389 SFGRKPVLFLML
+389 GKKPILFLML

-407 DQVAE
+407 DQVAD
-412 WLRHKYPAEFA
+412 WLRHKFPGTF
-423 DDKLVVIHTDKGGE
+423 DGNKLLVIHTDKGGE
-437 VSKADLE
+437 VSKADLDKARTAARTVDGDTSE
-444 TARKAASDVDSDASR
+444 TV
-459 TNCIVSVLML
+459 CIVSVLML

-483 LRPFSAKANIL
+483 LRPFNAKANIL

-501 GLRLMFRGQMGYRE
+501 GLRLMFRNLAGFQE

-543 EYGKKKTPLIIPTIQ
+543 EYGKKKTPLLIPTIQ
-558 VETERI
+558 VETDRI

-583 VRQVIEGLDV
+583 VKQVIEGVDV

-631 YQMPQ
+631 YTMPQ
-636 AQTASEIISFYTQI
+636 AQTASEIIAFYTQI
-650 IAQALK
+650 IAQTLK
-656 LTAQFSTLV
+656 LTAQFATLV

-716 AVPVVENAPQLLS
+716 SVPVVENTPQLLS

-754 NDFEQAFARFLDGS
+754 NDFEQAFARFLDGAV
-768 FDVETFANLGNLP
+768 DVETFANLGNLP

-833 WCADVTALAGAEWH
+833 WCADVTALADAEWH

-862 SLAEL
+862 SLVEL

-872 AGGALFI
+872 AGGSLFV

>member
-1 MARSRKQAA
+1 VARPRKQAA
-10 VASVAGRQLDLL
+10 ASADGRQLDLL

-37 RQEVKQWQASGY
+37 RQEVRQWQAAGY
-49 QGVTSTTRKLLNWWF
+49 QGVTATTRRLLAWWF
-64 KNDHRLPNGGQF
+64 RNDHRLPNGGQF
-76 RYHMAQCEAIETLIY
+76 RYHTAQREAIETLIY

-96 GVRRRNDLLMTY
+96 SVRTRSDLLLTY
-108 AKGQTI
+108 AKGQRIT
-114 KLFEPE
+114 LPTY
-120 RDRFARY
+120 DPFARY
-127 AVKMGTGSGKTKVMS
+127 AVKMGTGSGKTKVMA

-150 NAVCG
+150 NAVRG
-155 EGDHYARTFLL
+155 EGGHYATTFLL
-166 LAPNVIVYERLAAD
+166 IAPNVIVYERLAED
-180 FGGLGGKRDRSRI
+180 FTEGKI
-193 FTADPVIPPDLR
+193 FRVDPVVPP
-205 IEWGLDVYLRGEG
+205 EWKAMLWNEQFVVYLRSDG
-218 ERMQSEGAL
+218 ERWRSAGAL
-227 YVTNIQQLYEK
+227 YVTNIQQLYERS
-238 PEDAT
+238 EDAT

-250 LLGPVPPASLQPEAS
+250 LLGPAPPASLQQEAP
-265 FIDRIARRGD
+265 FLDRIARRGD

-295 VISTLHDRLGAGERG
+295 VIASLHDQLGARDRG
-310 LAAQL
+310 LMAQL

-342 LDSVVKRPVKG
+342 LDNVVKRPVKG
-353 IAQGIG
+353 VAQGIG

-374 VAAVERWQEYREELR
+374 VAAVERWQEYREEL
-389 SFGRKPVLFLML
+389 GPLGKKPILFLML

-412 WLRHKYPAEFA
+412 WLRHKFPGMF
-423 DDKLVVIHTDKGGE
+423 DGDKLLVIHTDKGGE
-437 VSKADLE
+437 VSKADLDK
-444 TARKAASDVDSDASR
+444 ARAAARNVDGDASE
-459 TNCIVSVLML
+459 TTCIVSVLML

-501 GLRLMFRGQMGYRE
+501 GLRLMFRNLAGFQE

-543 EYGKKKTPLIIPTIQ
+543 EYGKKKTPLLIPTIQ

-583 VRQVIEGLDV
+583 VRQVIEGVDV

-636 AQTASEIISFYTQI
+636 AQTASEIIAFYTQI

-656 LTAQFSTLV
+656 LTAQFSVLV

-687 VIQALSRPLT
+687 VIQALSRPVTLT
-697 LALTEKVFFALIRP
+697 LTEKVFLALIRP
-711 RLTDE
+711 HLTDE

-741 DVKRTLFNLTPCG
+741 DVKHTLFNLTPCG
-754 NDFEQAFARFLDGS
+754 NDFEQAFARFLDGA

-822 DVARKDARAEQ
+822 DVARKDARAAQ
-833 WCADVTALAGAEWH
+833 WCADVTALAGAAWH

-872 AGGALFI
+872 AGGSLFI

>member
-1 MARSRKQAA
+1 MARPKKQTP
-10 VASVAGRQLDLL
+10 VMTGQLDLL
-22 DLRDTL
+22 DIRDTL

-37 RQEVKQWQASGY
+37 RQEIKQWQAAGY
-49 QGVTSTTRKLLNWWF
+49 AGITATTRRLLAWWF
-64 KNDHRLPNGGQF
+64 KNDHRLPNGSQF
-76 RYHMAQCEAIETLIY
+76 RYHTAQREAIETLIY
-91 LYEVK
+91 LHEVK
-96 GVRRRNDLLMTY
+96 GIRTRSDLLLAY
-108 AKGQTI
+108 AKGQKI
-114 KLFEPE
+114 ALPLY
-120 RDRFARY
+120 DPFARY
-127 AVKMGTGSGKTKVMS
+127 AVKMGTGSGKTKVMA
-142 LAIAWQYL
+142 LALVWQYF
-150 NAVCG
+150 NAVRG
-155 EGDHYARTFLL
+155 EGDHYATTFLL
-166 LAPNVIVYERLAAD
+166 IAPNVIVFERLAED
-180 FGGLGGKRDRSRI
+180 FAGGKV
-193 FTADPVIPPDLR
+193 FKADPVIPPEYGILWD
-205 IEWGLDVYLRGEG
+205 LDVYLRGEG
-218 ERMQSEGAL
+218 ERMQSVGAL

-238 PEDAT
+238 AEDTT

-250 LLGPVPPASLQPEAS
+250 LLGPVPPSSLQPEAA
-265 FIDRIARRGD
+265 FLDRIARRGD
-275 CLVLNDE
+275 CLLLNDE

-295 VISTLHDRLGAGERG
+295 VIASLHDRLGAKGHG
-310 LAAQL
+310 LTAQL

-323 PDGTLFTWTVYDY
+323 SDGTLFTWTVYDY
-336 PLKQAI
+336 PLRQAI
-342 LDSVVKRPVKG
+342 LDNVVKRPVKG

-374 VAAVERWQEYREELR
+374 VAAVERWQEYRTELEPL
-389 SFGRKPVLFLML
+389 GKKPILFLML
-401 YDTASA
+401 YDTTSA
-407 DQVAE
+407 DQVAD
-412 WLRHKYPAEFA
+412 WLRHKFPGTF
-423 DDKLVVIHTDKGGE
+423 DGDKLLVIHTDKGGE
-437 VSKADLE
+437 VSKADLDKAR
-444 TARKAASDVDSDASR
+444 TAARNVDGDASE
-459 TNCIVSVLML
+459 TVCIVSVLML
-469 REGWDVNNVTVVVG
+469 REGWDVTNVTVVVG
-483 LRPFSAKANIL
+483 LRPFNAKANIL

-501 GLRLMFRGQMGYRE
+501 GLRLMFRNLTGYQE

-543 EYGKKKTPLIIPTIQ
+543 EYGKKKTPLLIPTIQ

-631 YQMPQ
+631 YTMPQ
-636 AQTASEIISFYTQI
+636 AQTASEIIAFYTQI

-656 LTAQFSTLV
+656 LTGQFATLV

-679 AVDLDSKP
+679 VVDLDSKP
-687 VIQALSRPLT
+687 VILALSRPLT

-716 AVPVVENAPQLLS
+716 AVPVVENMPHLLS

-741 DVKRTLFNLTPCG
+741 DVKHTLFNLTPCG
-754 NDFEQAFARFLDGS
+754 NDFEQAFARFLDGA
-768 FDVETFANLGNLP
+768 FDVESFANLGNLP

-802 VARDNAGRHWLLE
+802 VARDDAGQHWLLE

-822 DVARKDARAEQ
+822 DVARKDTRAEQ
-833 WCADVTALAGAEWH
+833 WCADVTVLAGAEWH

-872 AGGALFI
+872 AGGALFV

>member
-1 MARSRKQAA
+1 MARPKKQTP
-10 VASVAGRQLDLL
+10 VMTGQLDLL
-22 DLRDTL
+22 DIRDTL

-37 RQEVKQWQASGY
+37 RQEVKQWQAAGY
-49 QGVTSTTRKLLNWWF
+49 VGITATTRRLLAWWF
-64 KNDHRLPNGGQF
+64 KNDHPLPNGSQF
-76 RYHMAQCEAIETLIY
+76 RYHTAQREAIETLIY
-91 LYEVK
+91 LHEVK
-96 GVRRRNDLLMTY
+96 GIRTRSDLLLAY
-108 AKGQTI
+108 AKGQKI
-114 KLFEPE
+114 ALPLY
-120 RDRFARY
+120 DPFARY
-127 AVKMGTGSGKTKVMS
+127 AVKMGTGSGKTKVMA
-142 LAIAWQYL
+142 LALAWQYF
-150 NAVCG
+150 NAVRG
-155 EGDHYARTFLL
+155 EGDHYATTFLL
-166 LAPNVIVYERLAAD
+166 IAPNIIVFERLVED
-180 FGGLGGKRDRSRI
+180 FAGGKV
-193 FTADPVIPPDLR
+193 FKADPVIPPEYGILWD
-205 IEWGLDVYLRGEG
+205 LDVYLRGEG
-218 ERMQSEGAL
+218 ERMQSAGAL

-243 PPNPVAD
+243 PLNPVED
-250 LLGPVPPASLQPEAS
+250 LLGPVPPSSLQPEAS
-265 FIDRIARRGD
+265 FLDRIARRGN

-282 AHHTNDGAVAWNG
+282 AHHTNDGAVVWNT
-295 VISTLHDRLGAGERG
+295 VISTLHERLGARG
-310 LAAQL
+310 LTAQL

-323 PDGTLFTWTVYDY
+323 ADGTLFTWTVYDY

-342 LDSVVKRPVKG
+342 LDNVVKRPVKG

-374 VAAVERWQEYREELR
+374 VAAVERWQEYREEL
-389 SFGRKPVLFLML
+389 GRLGKKPILFLML

-412 WLRHKYPAEFA
+412 WLRHKFPGTFA
-423 DDKLVVIHTDKGGE
+423 GDKLLVIHTDKGGE
-437 VSKADLE
+437 VSKADLDKARA
-444 TARKAASDVDSDASR
+444 TARNVDGDASE
-459 TNCIVSVLML
+459 TVCIVSVLML

-483 LRPFSAKANIL
+483 LRPFAAKANIL

-501 GLRLMFRGQMGYRE
+501 GLRLMFRNLTGFQE

-543 EYGKKKTPLIIPTIQ
+543 EYGGKKTPLIIPTIQ

-583 VRQVIEGLDV
+583 VRQVIEGVDV

-631 YQMPQ
+631 YTMPQ
-636 AQTASEIISFYTQI
+636 AQTASEIIAFYTGI

-679 AVDLDSKP
+679 AVDLDSKA

-697 LALTEKVFFALIRP
+697 LALTEKVFFTLIRP

-716 AVPVVENAPQLLS
+716 AVPVVENAPQMLS

-754 NDFEQAFARFLDGS
+754 NDFEQAFAHFLDGS

-822 DVARKDARAEQ
+822 DVVRKDARAEQ

-872 AGGALFI
+872 AGGSLFV

>member
-1 MARSRKQAA
+1 MA
-10 VASVAGRQLDLL
+10 
-22 DLRDTL
+22 
-28 RTAPCVPLI
+28 
-37 RQEVKQWQASGY
+37 
-49 QGVTSTTRKLLNWWF
+49 
-64 KNDHRLPNGGQF
+64 
-76 RYHMAQCEAIETLIY
+76 
-91 LYEVK
+91 
-96 GVRRRNDLLMTY
+96 
-108 AKGQTI
+108 
-114 KLFEPE
+114 
-120 RDRFARY
+120 
-127 AVKMGTGSGKTKVMS
+127 
-142 LAIAWQYL
+142 
-150 NAVCG
+150 
-155 EGDHYARTFLL
+155 
-166 LAPNVIVYERLAAD
+166 
-180 FGGLGGKRDRSRI
+180 
-193 FTADPVIPPDLR
+193 
-205 IEWGLDVYLRGEG
+205 
-218 ERMQSEGAL
+218 
-227 YVTNIQQLYEK
+227 
-238 PEDAT
+238 
-243 PPNPVAD
+243 
-250 LLGPVPPASLQPEAS
+250 
-265 FIDRIARRGD
+265 
-275 CLVLNDE
+275 
-282 AHHTNDGAVAWNG
+282 
-295 VISTLHDRLGAGERG
+295 
-310 LAAQL
+310 
-315 DFSATPRQ
+315 
-323 PDGTLFTWTVYDY
+323 VYDY
-336 PLKQAI
+336 PLRQAI
-342 LDSVVKRPVKG
+342 LDNVVKRPVKG

-374 VAAVERWQEYREELR
+374 VAAVERWQEYHTEL
-389 SFGRKPVLFLML
+389 GALGKKPILFLML

-412 WLRHKYPAEFA
+412 WLRHKFPGAF
-423 DDKLVVIHTDKGGE
+423 DGDKLLVIHTDKGGE
-437 VSKADLE
+437 VSKADLDKAR
-444 TARKAASDVDSDASR
+444 TAARNVDGDASE
-459 TNCIVSVLML
+459 TVCIVSVLML

-483 LRPFSAKANIL
+483 LRPFNAKANIL

-501 GLRLMFRGQMGYRE
+501 GLRLMFRNLTGYQE

-529 EDLEKEEGIKLDTF
+529 EDLEKEAGIKLDTF
-543 EYGKKKTPLIIPTIQ
+543 EYGKKKTPLLIPTIQ

-583 VRQVIEGLDV
+583 VRQVIEDLDV

-631 YQMPQ
+631 YTMPQ
-636 AQTASEIISFYTQI
+636 AQTASEIIAFYTGI

-656 LTAQFSTLV
+656 LTAQFATLV

-716 AVPVVENAPQLLS
+716 AVPVVENTPHLLS

-754 NDFEQAFARFLDGS
+754 NDFEQAFARFLDGA

-833 WCADVTALAGAEWH
+833 WCADVTALADVEWR
-847 YRKVPQKEFERIKPQ
+847 YRKVPQKEFERIKPR
-862 SLAEL
+862 SLADL

-872 AGGALFI
+872 AAGTLFM

>member
-1 MARSRKQAA
+1 MMTRPKKQTP
-10 VASVAGRQLDLL
+10 VMTGQLDLL
-22 DLRDTL
+22 DIRDTL
-28 RTAPCVPLI
+28 RTAPCVPLV
-37 RQEVKQWQASGY
+37 RQEVKQWQAAGY
-49 QGVTSTTRKLLNWWF
+49 AGITATTRRLLAWWF
-64 KNDHRLPNGGQF
+64 KNDHRLPNGSQF
-76 RYHMAQCEAIETLIY
+76 RYHTAQREAIETLIY
-91 LYEVK
+91 LHEVK
-96 GVRRRNDLLMTY
+96 GIRTRSDLLLAY
-108 AKGQTI
+108 AKGQKI
-114 KLFEPE
+114 ALPLY
-120 RDRFARY
+120 DPFARY
-127 AVKMGTGSGKTKVMS
+127 AVKMGTGSGKTKVMA
-142 LAIAWQYL
+142 LAIAWQYF
-150 NAVCG
+150 NAVRG
-155 EGDHYARTFLL
+155 EGDHYATTFLL
-166 LAPNVIVYERLAAD
+166 IAPNVIVFERLAED
-180 FGGLGGKRDRSRI
+180 FAGGKV
-193 FTADPVIPPDLR
+193 FKADPVIPPEYGILWD
-205 IEWGLDVYLRGEG
+205 LDVYLRGEG
-218 ERMQSEGAL
+218 ERMQSAGAL

-238 PEDAT
+238 AEDAT

-250 LLGPVPPASLQPEAS
+250 LLGPVPPSSLQPEAA
-265 FIDRIARRGD
+265 FLDRIARRGD
-275 CLVLNDE
+275 CLLLNDE

-295 VISTLHDRLGAGERG
+295 VISSLQERLAGGGRD

-336 PLKQAI
+336 PLRQAI
-342 LDSVVKRPVKG
+342 LDNVVKRPVKG
-353 IAQGIG
+353 IAHGIG

-374 VAAVERWQEYREELR
+374 VAAVERWQEYREELEPL
-389 SFGRKPVLFLML
+389 GKKPILFLML

-407 DQVAE
+407 DQVAD
-412 WLRHKYPAEFA
+412 WLRHKFPGTF
-423 DDKLVVIHTDKGGE
+423 DGNKLLVIHTDKGGE
-437 VSKADLE
+437 VSKADLDKARTAARTVDGDTSE
-444 TARKAASDVDSDASR
+444 TV
-459 TNCIVSVLML
+459 CIVSVLML

-483 LRPFSAKANIL
+483 LRPFNAKANIL

-501 GLRLMFRGQMGYRE
+501 GLRLMFRNLAGFQE

-543 EYGKKKTPLIIPTIQ
+543 EYGKKKTPLLIPTIQ
-558 VETERI
+558 VETDRI

-583 VRQVIEGLDV
+583 VKQVIEGVDV

-631 YQMPQ
+631 YTMPQ
-636 AQTASEIISFYTQI
+636 AQTASEIIAFYTQI
-650 IAQALK
+650 IAQTLK
-656 LTAQFSTLV
+656 LTAQFATLV

-716 AVPVVENAPQLLS
+716 SVPVVENTPQLLS

-754 NDFEQAFARFLDGS
+754 NDFEQAFARFLDGAV
-768 FDVETFANLGNLP
+768 DVETFANLGNLP

-833 WCADVTALAGAEWH
+833 WCADVTALADAEWH

-862 SLAEL
+862 SLVEL

-872 AGGALFI
+872 AGGSLFV

>member
-1 MARSRKQAA
+1 MVRPKKQTPIMT
-10 VASVAGRQLDLL
+10 GQLDLL
-22 DLRDTL
+22 DIRDTL
-28 RTAPCVPLI
+28 RTAPCVPLV
-37 RQEVKQWQASGY
+37 RQEIKQWQAAGY
-49 QGVTSTTRKLLNWWF
+49 AGITATTRRLLAWWF
-64 KNDHRLPNGGQF
+64 KNDHRLPNGSQF
-76 RYHMAQCEAIETLIY
+76 RYHTAQREAIETLIY
-91 LYEVK
+91 LHEVK
-96 GVRRRNDLLMTY
+96 GIRTRSDLLLAY
-108 AKGQTI
+108 AKGQKI
-114 KLFEPE
+114 ALPLY
-120 RDRFARY
+120 DPFARY
-127 AVKMGTGSGKTKVMS
+127 AVKMGTGSGKTKVMA
-142 LAIAWQYL
+142 LAMAWQYF
-150 NAVCG
+150 NAVRG
-155 EGDHYARTFLL
+155 EGDHYATTFLL
-166 LAPNVIVYERLAAD
+166 IAPNVIVFERLAED
-180 FGGLGGKRDRSRI
+180 FAGGKV
-193 FTADPVIPPDLR
+193 FKADPVIPPEYGILWD
-205 IEWGLDVYLRGEG
+205 LDVYLRGEG
-218 ERMQSEGAL
+218 ERMQSAGAL

-238 PEDAT
+238 AEDAT

-250 LLGPVPPASLQPEAS
+250 LLGPVPPSSLQPEAA
-265 FIDRIARRGD
+265 FLDRIARRGD
-275 CLVLNDE
+275 CLLFNDE

-295 VISTLHDRLGAGERG
+295 VIASLQERLAAGGRDM
-310 LAAQL
+310 AAQL

-342 LDSVVKRPVKG
+342 LDNVVKRPVKG
-353 IAQGIG
+353 VAQGIG

-374 VAAVERWQEYREELR
+374 VAAVERWQEYRTELEPL
-389 SFGRKPVLFLML
+389 GKKPILFLML

-412 WLRHKYPAEFA
+412 WLRHKFPGTFA
-423 DDKLVVIHTDKGGE
+423 GDKLLVIHTDKGGE
-437 VSKADLE
+437 VSKADLDKAR
-444 TARKAASDVDSDASR
+444 TAARNVDGDASE
-459 TNCIVSVLML
+459 TVCIVSVLML

-483 LRPFSAKANIL
+483 LRPFNAKANIL

-501 GLRLMFRGQMGYRE
+501 GLRLMFRNLTGYQE

-543 EYGKKKTPLIIPTIQ
+543 EYGAKRTPLVIPTIQ

-583 VRQVIEGLDV
+583 VKQVIEGVDV

-631 YQMPQ
+631 YTMPQ
-636 AQTASEIISFYTQI
+636 AQTASEIIAFYTQI

-656 LTAQFSTLV
+656 LTAQFATLV

-697 LALTEKVFFALIRP
+697 LTLTEKVFFALIRP

-716 AVPVVENAPQLLS
+716 TVPVVENTPQLLS
-729 TTPPFPYSGKVA
+729 TAPPFPYSGKVA
-741 DVKRTLFNLTPCG
+741 DVKHTLFNLTPCG
-754 NDFEQAFARFLDGS
+754 NDFEQAFARFLDS
-768 FDVETFANLGNLP
+768 AFDVETFANLGNLP

-802 VARDNAGRHWLLE
+802 VARDDAGRHWLLE

-872 AGGALFI
+872 AGGSLFV

>member
-1 MARSRKQAA
+1 MARPKKQTPAMT
-10 VASVAGRQLDLL
+10 SQLNLL
-22 DLRDTL
+22 DIRDTL
-28 RTAPCVPLI
+28 RTAPCVPFV
-37 RQEVKQWQASGY
+37 RQEVKQWQAAGY
-49 QGVTSTTRKLLNWWF
+49 AGITATTRRLLAWWF
-64 KNDHRLPNGGQF
+64 KNDHRLPNGSQF
-76 RYHMAQCEAIETLIY
+76 RYHTAQREAIETLIY
-91 LYEVK
+91 LHEVK
-96 GVRRRNDLLMTY
+96 GIRTRSDLLLAY
-108 AKGQTI
+108 AKGQKI
-114 KLFEPE
+114 ALPLY
-120 RDRFARY
+120 DPFARY
-127 AVKMGTGSGKTKVMS
+127 AVKMGTGSGKTKVMA
-142 LAIAWQYL
+142 LAMAWQYF
-150 NAVCG
+150 NAVRG
-155 EGDHYARTFLL
+155 EGDHYATTFLL
-166 LAPNVIVYERLAAD
+166 IAPNVIVFERLAED
-180 FGGLGGKRDRSRI
+180 FAGGKV
-193 FTADPVIPPDLR
+193 FKADPVIPPEYGILWD
-205 IEWGLDVYLRGEG
+205 LDVYLRGEG
-218 ERMQSEGAL
+218 ERMQSAGAL

-238 PEDAT
+238 AEDAT

-250 LLGPVPPASLQPEAS
+250 LLGPVPPSSLQPEAA
-265 FIDRIARRGD
+265 FLDRIARRGD
-275 CLVLNDE
+275 CLLLNDE

-295 VISTLHDRLGAGERG
+295 VISSLHERLAAGGRD
-310 LAAQL
+310 LVAQL

-336 PLKQAI
+336 PLRQAI

-359 EVQSDNAA
+359 EVQSNNAA

-374 VAAVERWQEYREELR
+374 VAAVERWQEYREEL
-389 SFGRKPVLFLML
+389 GRLGKKPILFLML

-407 DQVAE
+407 DQVAD
-412 WLRHKYPAEFA
+412 WLRHKFPGTF
-423 DDKLVVIHTDKGGE
+423 DGDKLLVIHTDKGGE
-437 VSKADLE
+437 VSKADLDKAR
-444 TARKAASDVDSDASR
+444 TAARNVDGDASE
-459 TNCIVSVLML
+459 TTCIVSVLML

-483 LRPFSAKANIL
+483 LRPFNAKANIL

-501 GLRLMFRGQMGYRE
+501 GLRLMFRNLAGYQE

-558 VETERI
+558 VETARI

-583 VRQVIEGLDV
+583 VKQVIEGVDV

-631 YQMPQ
+631 YTMPQ
-636 AQTASEIISFYTQI
+636 AQTASEIIAFYTQI

-656 LTAQFSTLV
+656 LTVQFSTLV

-716 AVPVVENAPQLLS
+716 TVPVVENTPHLLS

-741 DVKRTLFNLTPCG
+741 DVKHTLFNLTPCG
-754 NDFEQAFARFLDGS
+754 NDFEQAFARFLDGA

-802 VARDNAGRHWLLE
+802 VACDNAGRHWLLE

-872 AGGALFI
+872 AGGTLFI